1 MSNTF
6 YNEVIFKVAELQML
20 QNKLLLLFTGV
31 KIGSYDWRFQILPAP
46 SEENLPLQT
55 AEDCK

>member
-46 SEENLPLQT
+46 SEENLPL
-55 AEDCK
+55 

>member
-31 KIGSYDWRFQILPAP
+31 KIGVKTLNLLF
-46 SEENLPLQT
+46 SEL
-55 AEDCK
+55 